1 VNEPARASTP
11 SPRRPSATGLTARF
25 PDVSD
30 TARPRARLVRAGVAA
45 VVAVLLVVVGL
56 YATGALASSS
66 PSYRTTTAGPH
77 DVDSVLTGVGV
88 LESVSQATVAFPVSG
103 TVATVSVTSGD
114 TVVAGQ
120 QLASLDTASLSATLT
135 EKQAT
140 LAQAELTLHQAL
152 NGESVTPSGGGNIR
166 TTSTSTGTSSDI
178 VLTAATVAP
187 GGNPQLAQ
195 AQQAVLDAQKQ
206 VDQALAA
213 ADQAMA
219 TANSTCEAAGVG
231 TTTSS
236 SSTTTTTASAPDPVE
251 ACKQA
256 LDDVKTAQAA
266 VSTAQK
272 QLATASSQLDALL
285 AQQAN
290 AGGSGGTGTTGGAP
304 TSGSAPSGST
314 GSSPSSADLVKYQKA
329 VDAAEV
335 GVTAAQQAVA
345 QATIVSPI
353 AGTVVAVNLAVG
365 DEVSAGSSTANIV
378 ISGPGGYEVTT
389 NLSVDDIRH
398 VSVGQQALVRMDGSG
413 KTLIGKVV
421 AISEA
426 PSSSSSSTTTTYRV
440 TVALERPGTEL
451 RNGATSTVSIVTGT
465 SSAAVAVPT
474 SAVTTSGSRHT
485 VEVLDGDTPQT
496 VQVQVGVMGSRW
508 TEIRSG
514 LRAGQTVVLA
524 TISEP
529 LPDSATSSSNSNSG
543 GGVRISFPGGG
554 GFPNFGGR

>member
-1 VNEPARASTP
+1 M
-11 SPRRPSATGLTARF
+11 
-25 PDVSD
+25 
-30 TARPRARLVRAGVAA
+30 
-45 VVAVLLVVVGL
+45 
-56 YATGALASSS
+56 
-66 PSYRTTTAGPH
+66 
-77 DVDSVLTGVGV
+77 LTGVGV
-88 LESVSQATVAFPVSG
+88 PRAGLAGDGRVPGERHRRHRRRSRV
-103 TVATVSVTSGD
+103 GD
-114 TVVAGQ
+114 TVAAGQ

-166 TTSTSTGTSSDI
+166 TTSTSTGTSSAI

-236 SSTTTTTASAPDPVE
+236 SSSTTTTTASATDPID

-256 LDDVKTAQAA
+256 LDDVHTAQAA

-285 AQQAN
+285 AQQATT
-290 AGGSGGTGTTGGAP
+290 GGSGGTGTTGGTP
-304 TSGSAPSGST
+304 NSGSVPSGSA

-335 GVTAAQQAVA
+335 EVTAAQQAVA

-398 VSVGQQALVRMDGSG
+398 VSVGQQALVRMDGTG
-413 KTLIGKVV
+413 KALVGKVV

-440 TVALERPGTEL
+440 TVSLEHPGTEL
-451 RNGATSTVSIVTGT
+451 RNGATGTVSIVTGT
-465 SSAAVAVPT
+465 SSASVAVPT

-485 VEVLDGDTPQT
+485 VDVLDGDTTRT

-508 TEIRSG
+508 TEITG
-514 LRAGQTVVLA
+514 GVRAGQTVVLA

-543 GGVRISFPGGG
+543 GGGRISFPGGG
-554 GFPNFGGR
+554 LPGFGGR